1 MAQRGS
7 DQDRPTIARALDH
20 LLRTYRDANG
30 NSVTV
35 ERVAAEINAKG
46 VSAAYINALRIG
58 TKRNPS
64 ADTLRTLAAFFGVKA
79 GFFFD
84 PLPEGSAVTT
94 SSAPAQSPTSPS
106 TGAGTE
112 SLTMVIPEPA
122 GSDAQTLQ
130 RSSERAHDH
139 GASVDLAARL
149 EYLFNLR
156 VRADGQ
162 PWSMRQV
169 SAAAKAQGVPLS
181 VGFLHDLRRGI
192 KDNPTKQQLECL
204 ARIFKVWPGYFFE
217 SDEELQRINR
227 KLHAADALDNE
238 RIASLAMRARNLS
251 ARELNM
257 INALIDGALREE
269 GDVSPGVA
277 SEVGPGSG
285 PGLAA
290 EADGSPDSRR

>member
-1 MAQRGS
+1 MEQRGD

-20 LLRTYRDANG
+20 LLRTHRDAEG
-30 NSVTV
+30 NPVTV
-35 ERVAAEINAKG
+35 ERVAAEISTKG

-84 PLPEGSAVTT
+84 PLPEGNAVTS
-94 SSAPAQSPTSPS
+94 SSAPVESSGEPFADV
-106 TGAGTE
+106 GGE
-112 SLTMVIPEPA
+112 SLATVGH
-122 GSDAQTLQ
+122 GSVDDDSLNLQ
-130 RSSERAHDH
+130 RSSERAHPQD
-139 GASVDLAARL
+139 AMVDLAARL

-156 VRADGQ
+156 VRDDGQ

-204 ARIFKVWPGYFFE
+204 ARIFRVWPGYFFE
-217 SDEELQRINR
+217 SDEELERINR
-227 KLHAADALDNE
+227 KLHAVDALDNE

-257 INALIDGALREE
+257 INALIDGALRDE
-269 GDVSPGVA
+269 GDALPDPG
-277 SEVGPGSG
+277 
-285 PGLAA
+285 AA
-290 EADGSPDSRR
+290 PR